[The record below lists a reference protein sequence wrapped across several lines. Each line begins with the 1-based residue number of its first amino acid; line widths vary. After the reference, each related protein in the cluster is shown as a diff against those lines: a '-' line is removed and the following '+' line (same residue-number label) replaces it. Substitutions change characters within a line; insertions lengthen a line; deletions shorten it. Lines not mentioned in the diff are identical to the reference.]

1 MSQEPGQLQNYSV
14 DQVAGAFVLCMGAIA
29 SLLLVVWQSKCH
41 CKCNLCYIFQCE
53 RRPPSEDEMKG
64 LKDQMKERA
73 EKQDKKEKEI
83 LDKEEEI
90 LDKVPDKKV
99 PKNMEQ
105 LQYQEEITLDLEAAE
120 EEEDIVILPPAGE
133 AAEPEPEPE
142 PEILVEEL
150 IPNDHP

>member
-64 LKDQMKERA
+64 LKDQVVSISK
-73 EKQDKKEKEI
+73 KKDKKQEKI
-83 LDKEEEI
+83 LKKEEEI
-90 LDKVPDKKV
+90 LEKEDKIEVLIQDLKEEDLV
-99 PKNMEQ
+99 PK
-105 LQYQEEITLDLEAAE
+105 EEEDLVPKE
-120 EEEDIVILPPAGE
+120 EEEKDLESAK
-133 AAEPEPEPE
+133 
-142 PEILVEEL
+142 
-150 IPNDHP
+150 

>member
-53 RRPPSEDEMKG
+53 RRPPSEEEMKG
-64 LKDQMKERA
+64 LKDQMEERA
-73 EKQDKKEKEI
+73 EKQDKKENEI

-105 LQYQEEITLDLEAAE
+105 LQYQEEITLDLDLEKQ
-120 EEEDIVILPPAGE
+120 EDIVILPPAGGPE
-133 AAEPEPEPE
+133 EPEPEPE
-142 PEILVEEL
+142 MM
-150 IPNDHP
+150 PNDHP